1 MHSSVQP
8 EKADPG
14 EQPINYRANNR
25 RRKQHILS
33 QRELQA
39 LEATREQEK
48 QRQRHPGLWALAAAR
63 LSAKEKA
70 DTRKQKIAAA
80 AAQRAA
86 MRAAAAAAAAEAA
99 VEGAVAGVVE
109 EVPGG
114 LEELRAVAGRS
125 RGNALQA
132 QPIRR
137 ESARERKP
145 NQKYFEVCLN
155 HVVCRDD
162 ACNSVDD
169 TDHDCMASTHLGTAL
184 A

>member
-86 MRAAAAAAAAEAA
+86 MRAAAAAAAA

-114 LEELRAVAGRS
+114 LEELRVVAGKS

-155 HVVCRDD
+155 HVVCRNI

-169 TDHDCMASTHLGTAL
+169 TGQDCMASGHLGTAL